1 MKKEHVNIPGT
12 PDGGFQSV
20 GEIVAT
26 NSLQFHPDKEGLA
39 VAVEL
44 ISNHISGAPVVS
56 ETGQFL
62 GFISEFDVLEALDL
76 GKDLSQVRARDIMN
90 PTHISVEDSTSLTE
104 AVRIMKKGHFLVL
117 PVVKD
122 GVVLKSITRHDL
134 LRARV
139 GLGPGVEE

>member
-1 MKKEHVNIPGT
+1 MSVQGIPE
-12 PDGGFQSV
+12 GGFQTV

-26 NSLQFHPDKEGLA
+26 NVSQFYAGKEALA

-62 GFISEFDVLEALDL
+62 GFISEFDVLEALDS
-76 GKDLSQVRARDIMN
+76 GKNLSQVQAKDIMN
-90 PTHISVEDSTSLTE
+90 PNHISVEDSTSLTE
-104 AVRIMKKGHFLVL
+104 AVRIMKKGHLLVL
-117 PVVKD
+117 PVVK
-122 GVVLKSITRHDL
+122 GGIVLKSITRHDL